1 MCPRIHFRIFAF
13 SSASFGMS
21 LWMSFFHF
29 TARNAIHNRNSEMK
43 LIHRFY
49 YQTSIPTKLPIILH
63 NHSFILHI
71 FRSHLVKSNSPD
83 LALRLA
89 HLDEQRRS
97 AGALA
102 RKFRAGLYAR
112 ASGEQRQTTTTTI
125 NISYMKKLIAAYH
138 NNGARGRAI
147 KRFSK
152 GRYRYRDDTIHVATD
167 HDAIVLMATQV
178 FMEAAGCRF
187 NAVRKLTVGEILAA
201 AKVPEPCVACGE
213 MTTHFRKHVRRCK
226 KLKRRGD
233 HLRKVN
239 YSRAIQFFGH
249 KVCMNV
255 HISELSRS
263 LPHLLACR
271 F

>member
-112 ASGEQRQTTTTTI
+112 ASGEQRQSKTV
-125 NISYMKKLIAAYH
+125 NIKHMKKLIAAYH
-138 NNGARGRAI
+138 KNAARASAL
-147 KRFSK
+147 KNFKK
-152 GRYRYRDDTIHVATD
+152 GLKTSI
-167 HDAIVLMATQV
+167 LNK
-178 FMEAAGCRF
+178 AGSGYF
-187 NAVRKLTVGEILAA
+187 
-201 AKVPEPCVACGE
+201 
-213 MTTHFRKHVRRCK
+213 
-226 KLKRRGD
+226 
-233 HLRKVN
+233 
-239 YSRAIQFFGH
+239 
-249 KVCMNV
+249 
-255 HISELSRS
+255 
-263 LPHLLACR
+263 
-271 F
+271 

>member
-1 MCPRIHFRIFAF
+1 M
-13 SSASFGMS
+13 
-21 LWMSFFHF
+21 
-29 TARNAIHNRNSEMK
+29 
-43 LIHRFY
+43 
-49 YQTSIPTKLPIILH
+49 Q
-63 NHSFILHI
+63 NHLFILHI

-112 ASGEQRQTTTTTI
+112 ASGEQRQPTTTV
-125 NISYMKKLIAAYH
+125 NISSMKKLITAYH
-138 NNGARGRAI
+138 NNGARGSAI
-147 KRFSK
+147 KSFAK
-152 GRYRYRDDTIHVATD
+152 GRYRDDMLNIKTNFD
-167 HDAIVLMATQV
+167 GLVLMATQV

-187 NAVRKLTVGEILAA
+187 NLIRKLKVSEVLAA
-201 AKVPEPCVACGE
+201 EKIPEPCVACGE
-213 MTTHFRKHVRRCK
+213 MTTHFRKHIRRCK
-226 KLKRRGD
+226 KLKRAKQRGD

-239 YSRAIQFFGH
+239 YSRAINFFGH

-255 HISELSRS
+255 YISELSRS